1 MLVLHD
7 EVDGVATLA
16 AAEALEYP
24 LGGGNSEGG
33 RFLIMERTETQQV
46 DPSSL
51 QRNELGNDVG
61 YLCSVEDPFYGGVV
75 NHGRINVLK
84 KVLVMNTG
92 RKPLM
97 VRRARQ
103 VGKTYSIEK
112 FAREN
117 YSYLLKVDLSR
128 TETSIQSLRAS
139 GLNR

>member
-1 MLVLHD
+1 
-7 EVDGVATLA
+7 
-16 AAEALEYP
+16 
-24 LGGGNSEGG
+24 
-33 RFLIMERTETQQV
+33 
-46 DPSSL
+46 
-51 QRNELGNDVG
+51 
-61 YLCSVEDPFYGGVV
+61 
-75 NHGRINVLK
+75 LK

>member
-1 MLVLHD
+1 
-7 EVDGVATLA
+7 
-16 AAEALEYP
+16 
-24 LGGGNSEGG
+24 
-33 RFLIMERTETQQV
+33 
-46 DPSSL
+46 
-51 QRNELGNDVG
+51 
-61 YLCSVEDPFYGGVV
+61 
-75 NHGRINVLK
+75 
-84 KVLVMNTG
+84 MNTG